1 MKRFCLAIFIAI
13 VSFAIAFSGCSTTLP
28 IVGKP
33 SDGTYIPY
41 RNGEESR
48 VLLVSSE
55 LRYGTYD
62 TDVFFPIIADV
73 KKAVKGDDAVIIS
86 GTIRNGYEEDLFIMI
101 TADLYDSEGDK
112 VGTIL
117 SPNAPVHG
125 FAVVFVTR
133 ASVSPFEIWVKYDQQ
148 DVTEY
153 ELFLAYPPST
163 WPPP

>member
-28 IVGKP
+28 IAGKP

-62 TDVFFPIIADV
+62 TDVFFPIAPE
-73 KKAVKGDDAVIIS
+73 KAVKGDDAVIIS
-86 GTIRNGYEEDLFIMI
+86 GTIRNGYEEDLYIMI

-117 SPNAPVHG
+117 SPDAPVHG
-125 FAVVFVTR
+125 FVVVFVTR
-133 ASVSPFEIWVKYDQQ
+133 ASVSPFEILVKYDQQ

-153 ELFLAYPPST
+153 ELFLASPPST